1 MINSIKDE
9 ILKRIL
15 AADGEAVSGQ
25 ELADSLGVSRTAV
38 WKHMQTLQE
47 EGYTFE
53 TIKKKGYVL
62 TGVPNSLSPTQ
73 IELFFKDRA
82 FWT

>member
-1 MINSIKDE
+1 MKDE

-25 ELADSLGVSRTAV
+25 ELADSLGVSRTAI

-53 TIKKKGYVL
+53 TIKKKRL
-62 TGVPNSLSPTQ
+62 CA
-73 IELFFKDRA
+73 DRS
-82 FWT
+82 T

>member
-1 MINSIKDE
+1 MIKYSYIKSGVYKRIDVNMTMSMKDE

-15 AADGEAVSGQ
+15 ASNGEAVSGQ

-53 TIKKKGYVL
+53 TIKKKAMY
-62 TGVPNSLSPTQ
+62 
-73 IELFFKDRA
+73 
-82 FWT
+82 